1 MMSPFIQIV
10 YGVAGAVV
18 VAFVLISS
26 PFGLWQ
32 SGFGEVRH
40 TLSIIGAIA
49 ILIASGYIL
58 RTRLFRWGS
67 RQTWLKFHQRLAS
80 FGLCLV
86 VIHSA
91 VRPLAWHSWL
101 TFTLALLNLGTG
113 IAVSLTARRARRIL
127 LRVHLALAPILMVGI
142 IIHGRGKLDHDKFF
156 PLTQVH
162 DVPCV
167 RCHTADSLL
176 FRFDAGLQ
184 KAFDKEDKLP
194 EDVRWEFDIRGI
206 PISEDTGI
214 SRKKKDGQWLII
226 DPKNGRRYF
235 VRKEGGELNIY
246 TDVSYR
252 TYTCRTCHVH
262 NTPEI
267 QLAHEVH
274 GVSLYNRCL
283 DCHQTMFNDKRYG
296 NQKVD
301 WDYDPNW

>member
-1 MMSPFIQIV
+1 MSQFIQIA

-26 PFGLWQ
+26 PFGLWE
-32 SGFGEVRH
+32 SGYGEVRH
-40 TLSIIGAIA
+40 ILSIIGAIA

-58 RTRLFRWGS
+58 RTRLIRWGS
-67 RQTWLKFHQRLAS
+67 RQIWLKYHQRLAS

-101 TFTLALLNLGTG
+101 TLTLALLNLGTG

-142 IIHGRGKLDHDKFF
+142 IVHGREKLDHDEFF
-156 PLTQVH
+156 PLTQLH
-162 DVPCV
+162 DVPCA
-167 RCHTADSLL
+167 RCHTTDSLL
-176 FRFDAGLQ
+176 FSFDVHLQ
-184 KAFDKEDKLP
+184 EEFDKEDRLP
-194 EDVRWEFDIRGI
+194 EDVQWEFDIREI
-206 PISEDTGI
+206 PISEDTVI
-214 SRKKKDGQWLII
+214 SMKKKGNEWLII
-226 DPKNGRRYF
+226 DPKNGRRYS
-235 VRKEGGELNIY
+235 VRNDERQLNIHS
-246 TDVSYR
+246 DVSYG

-267 QLAHEVH
+267 QIAHEVH
-274 GVSLYNRCL
+274 GVNLYDRCL

>member
-1 MMSPFIQIV
+1 MNPFIQIA
-10 YGVAGAVV
+10 YGVTAAAVV
-18 VAFVLISS
+18 AVVSISS

-40 TLSIIGAIA
+40 ALSIIGAIA

-58 RTRLFRWGS
+58 RTRLIRWGS
-67 RQTWLKFHQRLAS
+67 RQTWLTFHQRLAS

-91 VRPLAWHSWL
+91 VDPLAWHSWA

-127 LRVHLALAPILMVGI
+127 LRVHLALAPILMIGI
-142 IIHGRGKLDHDKFF
+142 VVHGREKLDHDEFF
-156 PLTQVH
+156 PLTLAH

-167 RCHTADSLL
+167 RCHASDS
-176 FRFDAGLQ
+176 FIFSFDAGLQ
-184 KAFDKEDKLP
+184 KEFDKADRLP
-194 EDVRWEFDIRGI
+194 EDVQWEFDIRGI

-214 SRKKKDGQWLII
+214 STKKKHSEWLMS
-226 DPKNGRRYF
+226 DAKNGRNYF
-235 VRKEGGELNIY
+235 VRKEASKINIY

-274 GVSLYNRCL
+274 GVSLYDRCL
-283 DCHQTMFNDKRYG
+283 DCHQTVYNDKRYG
-296 NQKVD
+296 RQQVD